1 MFSLL
6 LDGLQTTFSPGIFP
20 FLLLGVTG
28 GIVIGALPGLTAT
41 MGVAVLLPLTFGMES
56 TRALVMLAGVY
67 IGAIY
72 GGSIAAI
79 LLKTPGTRLRRPRFS
94 TAMSSPERERRQR
107 PCPSPPSPPSPAAW

>member
-79 LLKTPGTRLRRPRFS
+79 LLKTPGTPLRRRHGS
-94 TAMSSPERERRQR
+94 RRL
-107 PCPSPPSPPSPAAW
+107 